1 MKDKY
6 YDRFIS
12 YDVIEH
18 GSEFE
23 PSTNFGL
30 VCPECCSTSI
40 NIENDDG
47 TASDVICWNIYVCKD
62 CGCKFTAKNNIKL
75 NEKGLKMLHIFNF
88 LFTIFGILSGISL
101 VLTIIFVFMDMDK
114 ANIVAPFLII
124 CISCLLLSV
133 VFGNISEDM

>member
-6 YDRFIS
+6 YDKFIS

-40 NIENDDG
+40 DIKNDDG
-47 TASDVICWNIYVCKD
+47 SISENISWNTYVCKD
-62 CGCKFTAKNNIKL
+62 CGCKFTAENNKKL
-75 NEKGLKMLHIFNF
+75 NEKGLKMSH
-88 LFTIFGILSGISL
+88 LFETLIALSGATASISL
-101 VLTIIFVFMDMDK
+101 ILTIVFVFTQRTF
-114 ANIVAPFLII
+114 ALPTTII
-124 CISCLLLSV
+124 SV
-133 VFGNISEDM
+133 LGFVLCATFCNISNDM